1 MGTLKSFSQKTGF
14 GFIACPEL
22 HEVFGADVFVH
33 VKQMGPFSSV
43 LMPGSGSSENC
54 HVFLPDFFSVFVAAF
69 ENKPQAYDVQPMDG
83 LLAES
88 TIHNVSESMV
98 DMSQMS
104 QMATFPGA
112 FTGLGGFQDPF
123 TGFGHTEIPPKTA
136 PAAAKR
142 KWEDVTAELGRF
154 RGVVKSFNGAKGFGG
169 AGLAQ
174 CPVGGSLQ
182 GGGNAEAFV
191 DKDPWTPDAGA
202 GPPDGTGGG
211 TGGLSGGGGASS
223 ASGGGKDNVLKMSNI
238 VDQTDDSETKLPDAV
253 MLNEWAQRYIS
264 VMGAPPQEEE
274 EPTDAQLAALHHRVN
289 VQNQPPYVDFSVW
302 LPFGRRVLKNQKFRA
317 FMPVGDGS
325 FVMKEL
331 PGPQNLQQ
339 WLVSWRVFKAAC
351 ISLNLVTLA
360 ALLLYEKVIEKLVLQ
375 WLRAWGLIVQAD
387 DKGRAEKLEKIR
399 RSITLDIA
407 AGGSPPREFTEAD
420 PWTACFRALAL
431 DERFWNEQ
439 ELQAHG
445 YTQDVFLSQAHTPA
459 TAQAGSNVSFT
470 AFLNERS
477 QPQAKNVELI

>member
-1 MGTLKSFSQKTGF
+1 MVDTQAFIEALCTTPRDQALAVLGELLRNRPTLAPAIVGFACPDLTYAPARGISEKRAMGTLKSFSQKTGF

-22 HEVFGADVFVH
+22 HEVFGADVFV
-33 VKQMGPFSSV
+33 
-43 LMPGSGSSENC
+43 
-54 HVFLPDFFSVFVAAF
+54 
-69 ENKPQAYDVQPMDG
+69 YDVQPMDG

-154 RGVVKSFNGAKGFGG
+154 RGVVKSFNGAKGFG
-169 AGLAQ
+169 
-174 CPVGGSLQ
+174 
-182 GGGNAEAFV
+182 F
-191 DKDPWTPDAGA
+191 
-202 GPPDGTGGG
+202 
-211 TGGLSGGGGASS
+211 
-223 ASGGGKDNVLKMSNI
+223 I
-238 VDQTDDSETKLPDAV
+238 ISE
-253 MLNEWAQRYIS
+253 
-264 VMGAPPQEEE
+264 
-274 EPTDAQLAALHHRVN
+274 
-289 VQNQPPYVDFSVW
+289 
-302 LPFGRRVLKNQKFRA
+302 
-317 FMPVGDGS
+317 
-325 FVMKEL
+325 
-331 PGPQNLQQ
+331 
-339 WLVSWRVFKAAC
+339 
-351 ISLNLVTLA
+351 
-360 ALLLYEKVIEKLVLQ
+360 
-375 WLRAWGLIVQAD
+375 
-387 DKGRAEKLEKIR
+387 
-399 RSITLDIA
+399 
-407 AGGSPPREFTEAD
+407 
-420 PWTACFRALAL
+420 
-431 DERFWNEQ
+431 